1 MRVRAHD
8 SKKTAA
14 PARFR
19 RPQNF
24 LYFVNCDPGA
34 AVSFKARLS
43 MYNLKPDGKRDYLS
57 IGETELDTV
66 YWVRAALVQRGN
78 A

>member
-1 MRVRAHD
+1 
-8 SKKTAA
+8 
-14 PARFR
+14 
-19 RPQNF
+19 
-24 LYFVNCDPGA
+24 
-34 AVSFKARLS
+34 